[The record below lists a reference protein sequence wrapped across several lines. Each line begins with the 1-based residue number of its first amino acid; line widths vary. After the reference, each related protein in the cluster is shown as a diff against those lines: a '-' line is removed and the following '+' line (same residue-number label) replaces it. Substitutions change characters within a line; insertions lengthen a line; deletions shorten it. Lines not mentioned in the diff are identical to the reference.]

1 MPTYRSPWCGDARGE
16 ARGGTSLDA
25 MDPVPLDR
33 FEQLVGEALDDVP
46 AGLAQFMD
54 NVIVVVEDEHPD
66 EPDIL
71 GLYEGIPLTERD
83 DYGGFAMPDR
93 VSIFRLPLCSMC
105 ADEPELVDQVTIT
118 VIHEL
123 AHHFGIDDDTLHEL
137 GWG

>member
-1 MPTYRSPWCGDARGE
+1 MLQVSAE
-16 ARGGTSLDA
+16 
-25 MDPVPLDR
+25 R
-33 FEQLVGEALDDVP
+33 FECLVADALDEIPD
-46 AGLAQFMD
+46 GLAQLMD
-54 NVIVVVEDEHPD
+54 NVVVTIEDDPP
-66 EPDIL
+66 EPGLL

-93 VSIFRLPLCSMC
+93 VTVYRLPLLEMC
-105 ADEPELVDQVTIT
+105 ESEDDLVDQVTIT